1 MDKATAEENISLIK
15 THARGAFN
23 RILIREKNRILEL
36 ESEIK
41 TLKETCRH
49 AQELALEYS
58 DRQQATIQELR
69 QTIAK
74 QKHQIAFLKD
84 CENLT
89 LAKEWR

>member
-58 DRQQATIQELR
+58 DREQATIQELR
-69 QTIAK
+69 QTIAQ

>member
-41 TLKETCRH
+41 TL
-49 AQELALEYS
+49 
-58 DRQQATIQELR
+58 
-69 QTIAK
+69 
-74 QKHQIAFLKD
+74 
-84 CENLT
+84 
-89 LAKEWR
+89 